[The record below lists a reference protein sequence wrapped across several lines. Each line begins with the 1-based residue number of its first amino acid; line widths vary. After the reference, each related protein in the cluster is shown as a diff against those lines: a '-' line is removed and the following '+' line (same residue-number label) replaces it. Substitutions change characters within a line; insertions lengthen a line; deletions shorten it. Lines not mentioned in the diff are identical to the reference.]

1 MREIST
7 RNLAFFAG
15 KFDVNSPYGVT
26 IPTLKDFATQAPR
39 AVCEVTST
47 NVNRTMII
55 NPAKPPFDN
64 LALRQAMALSL
75 DRKAFIDIITD
86 GQGDIGGAMQPP
98 PEGVWG
104 MPPEVLQSLPGYDPD
119 VAKNRATAR
128 KMMEKL
134 GYGPEKRLNVKLAT
148 RNIPSWRDP
157 AVLLISQLKEI
168 YIDAEL
174 EVIDTTQWYP
184 KIMRKDFAV
193 VLQVTESGVDDPDQA
208 FYENYVCGSD
218 RNYSGYCNPELDKL
232 VDQQSAEANQEKR
245 KKLVWQIERKLA
257 EDAVRPVI
265 FYPRGGT
272 CKQPWVKGL
281 TIMVNSIYNGWRF
294 EDVWLD
300 K

>member
-1 MREIST
+1 M
-7 RNLAFFAG
+7 
-15 KFDVNSPYGVT
+15 
-26 IPTLKDFATQAPR
+26 
-39 AVCEVTST
+39 
-47 NVNRTMII
+47 
-55 NPAKPPFDN
+55 PAE
-64 LALRQAMALSL
+64 A
-75 DRKAFIDIITD
+75 
-86 GQGDIGGAMQPP
+86 
-98 PEGVWG
+98 
-104 MPPEVLQSLPGYDPD
+104 LQSLPGYDPD
-119 VAKNRATAR
+119 FAKNRATAR

-134 GYGPEKRLNVKLAT
+134 GYGPEKHLNVKLAT

-157 AVLLISQLKEI
+157 AALLISQLKEI

-193 VLQVTESGVDDPDQA
+193 VLQVTESGLDDPDQA

-265 FYPRGGT
+265 FYPRAA
-272 CKQPWVKGL
+272 P
-281 TIMVNSIYNGWRF
+281 VNSPGSR
-294 EDVWLD
+294 V
-300 K
+300 

>member
-1 MREIST
+1 
-7 RNLAFFAG
+7 
-15 KFDVNSPYGVT
+15 
-26 IPTLKDFATQAPR
+26 
-39 AVCEVTST
+39 
-47 NVNRTMII
+47 
-55 NPAKPPFDN
+55 
-64 LALRQAMALSL
+64 
-75 DRKAFIDIITD
+75 
-86 GQGDIGGAMQPP
+86 
-98 PEGVWG
+98 
-104 MPPEVLQSLPGYDPD
+104 
-119 VAKNRATAR
+119 
-128 KMMEKL
+128 
-134 GYGPEKRLNVKLAT
+134 LAT
-148 RNIPSWRDP
+148 RNIPSWRNP

-193 VLQVTESGVDDPDQA
+193 ILQVTESGVDDPDQA

-218 RNYSGYCNPELDKL
+218 RNYSGYCNPDLDKL
-232 VDQQSAEANQEKR
+232 VDQQSTEANQEKR
-245 KKLVWQIERKLA
+245 KKLVWQIERILA
-257 EDAVRPVI
+257 DDAVRPVI

>member
-1 MREIST
+1 
-7 RNLAFFAG
+7 
-15 KFDVNSPYGVT
+15 
-26 IPTLKDFATQAPR
+26 
-39 AVCEVTST
+39 
-47 NVNRTMII
+47 
-55 NPAKPPFDN
+55 
-64 LALRQAMALSL
+64 
-75 DRKAFIDIITD
+75 
-86 GQGDIGGAMQPP
+86 
-98 PEGVWG
+98 
-104 MPPEVLQSLPGYDPD
+104 
-119 VAKNRATAR
+119 
-128 KMMEKL
+128 MEKL
-134 GYGPEKRLNVKLAT
+134 GYGPDKRLNVKLAT

-174 EVIDTTQWYP
+174 EVVDTTQWYP

-245 KKLVWQIERKLA
+245 KKLVWQIERILA
-257 EDAVRPVI
+257 DDAVRPVI

>member
-1 MREIST
+1 
-7 RNLAFFAG
+7 
-15 KFDVNSPYGVT
+15 
-26 IPTLKDFATQAPR
+26 
-39 AVCEVTST
+39 
-47 NVNRTMII
+47 MII
-55 NPAKPPFDN
+55 NPSKPPFDN

-75 DRKAFIDIITD
+75 DRKEFIDIITE

-104 MPPEVLQSLPGYDPD
+104 MPPEVLQTLPRYDPD

-134 GYGPEKRLNVKLAT
+134 GYGPDKRLNVKLAT
-148 RNIPSWRDP
+148 RNIPSWRNP

-184 KIMRKDFAV
+184 RIMRKDFAV
-193 VLQVTESGVDDPDQA
+193 ILQVTESGVDDPDQA

-245 KKLVWQIERKLA
+245 KKLVWQIERILA

>member
-1 MREIST
+1 
-7 RNLAFFAG
+7 
-15 KFDVNSPYGVT
+15 
-26 IPTLKDFATQAPR
+26 
-39 AVCEVTST
+39 
-47 NVNRTMII
+47 
-55 NPAKPPFDN
+55 
-64 LALRQAMALSL
+64 
-75 DRKAFIDIITD
+75 
-86 GQGDIGGAMQPP
+86 
-98 PEGVWG
+98 
-104 MPPEVLQSLPGYDPD
+104 
-119 VAKNRATAR
+119 
-128 KMMEKL
+128 
-134 GYGPEKRLNVKLAT
+134 
-148 RNIPSWRDP
+148 
-157 AVLLISQLKEI
+157 
-168 YIDAEL
+168 
-174 EVIDTTQWYP
+174 
-184 KIMRKDFAV
+184 V